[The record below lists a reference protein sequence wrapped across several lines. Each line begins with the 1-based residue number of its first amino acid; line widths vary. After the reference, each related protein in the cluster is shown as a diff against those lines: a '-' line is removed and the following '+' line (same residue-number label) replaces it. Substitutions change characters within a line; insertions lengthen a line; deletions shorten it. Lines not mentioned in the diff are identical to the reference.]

1 MDAVTRKFINVKNVV
16 KNFMDMSLSIRHSA
30 LRTVFITIEEAM
42 LMILSNVEK
51 YMTSLAP
58 INTLFNEGIIT
69 AEEYKKAEQ
78 ILADKYCIKPEDIH
92 RPNDLI
98 ISGFRVIYMHENKE
112 ANNGK
117 ENSSNRRVTTIEK
130 KT

>member
-1 MDAVTRKFINVKNVV
+1 
-16 KNFMDMSLSIRHSA
+16 
-30 LRTVFITIEEAM
+30 
-42 LMILSNVEK
+42 MILSNVEM

-58 INTLFNEGIIT
+58 ITSLFNKGLISIC
-69 AEEYKKAEQ
+69 EYKKAEQ
-78 ILADKYCIKPEDIH
+78 FLADKYCIKPEDIH

-112 ANNGK
+112 VNNGK
-117 ENSSNRRVTTIEK
+117 ENSTNRRVTAIEK

>member
-1 MDAVTRKFINVKNVV
+1 M
-16 KNFMDMSLSIRHSA
+16 M
-30 LRTVFITIEEAM
+30 
-42 LMILSNVEK
+42 LSNIEQ

-58 INTLFNEGIIT
+58 ITSLFKKGMIN
-69 AEEYKKAEQ
+69 ADEYKKAEQ
-78 ILADKYCIKPEDIH
+78 LLADKYCIKHGDIH

-112 ANNGK
+112 VNNGK
-117 ENSSNRRVTTIEK
+117 ENSSNRRVTAIEK

>member
-1 MDAVTRKFINVKNVV
+1 MDAITRKFINAKTVV
-16 KNFMDMSLSIRHSA
+16 KSFMDMSLSIRHSA

-78 ILADKYCIKPEDIH
+78 ILADKYCIK
-92 RPNDLI
+92 
-98 ISGFRVIYMHENKE
+98 HE
-112 ANNGK
+112 
-117 ENSSNRRVTTIEK
+117 
-130 KT
+130 